1 MDNQIISMIIQG
13 VGETLLMVIAS
24 TVLGYILGLP
34 LGIILTVSDKDG
46 LKPNKTLYKI
56 LDVIINILRS
66 VPFLILLIIL
76 IPVTKMIVGK
86 SYGTIAT
93 IVPLTVSAFPFIARM
108 VEQSL
113 KEVDPGVIEAAQS
126 MGATNCQIVFNVMMV
141 EAKVSLITGTTIVFA
156 SILAYSAMAGA
167 LGGGGLGDI
176 ATRYGYYRREEQ
188 IMWVSVIIL
197 VVMVQ
202 IFQSLGMLLAK
213 KMDNKKK

>member
-24 TVLGYILGLP
+24 TVLGYILGFP

-126 MGATNCQIVFNVMMV
+126 MGATNRQIVFNVMMV

>member
-1 MDNQIISMIIQG
+1 
-13 VGETLLMVIAS
+13 
-24 TVLGYILGLP
+24 
-34 LGIILTVSDKDG
+34 
-46 LKPNKTLYKI
+46 
-56 LDVIINILRS
+56 
-66 VPFLILLIIL
+66 
-76 IPVTKMIVGK
+76 MIVGK

-126 MGATNCQIVFNVMMV
+126 MGATNRQIVFNVMMV

>member
-66 VPFLILLIIL
+66 VPFLVLLIIL

-126 MGATNCQIVFNVMMV
+126 MGATNRQIVFNVMMV

>member
-126 MGATNCQIVFNVMMV
+126 MGATNRQIVFNVMMV

-202 IFQSLGMLLAK
+202 VFQSLGMLLAK

>member
-126 MGATNCQIVFNVMMV
+126 MGATNRQIVFNVMMV

-176 ATRYGYYRREEQ
+176 A
-188 IMWVSVIIL
+188 
-197 VVMVQ
+197 
-202 IFQSLGMLLAK
+202 
-213 KMDNKKK
+213 

>member
-13 VGETLLMVIAS
+13 VGETLLRVIAS

-46 LKPNKTLYKI
+46 LKPNQALYKV

-76 IPVTKMIVGK
+76 IPVTKMIVGR
-86 SYGTIAT
+86 SYGTAAT

-126 MGATNCQIVFNVMMV
+126 MGATNRQIVFNVMMV

>member
-46 LKPNKTLYKI
+46 LKPNKPLYKI

-126 MGATNCQIVFNVMMV
+126 MGATNRQIVFNVMMV

>member
-1 MDNQIISMIIQG
+1 
-13 VGETLLMVIAS
+13 
-24 TVLGYILGLP
+24 
-34 LGIILTVSDKDG
+34 
-46 LKPNKTLYKI
+46 
-56 LDVIINILRS
+56 
-66 VPFLILLIIL
+66 
-76 IPVTKMIVGK
+76 
-86 SYGTIAT
+86 
-93 IVPLTVSAFPFIARM
+93 
-108 VEQSL
+108 
-113 KEVDPGVIEAAQS
+113 
-126 MGATNCQIVFNVMMV
+126 MGATNRQIVFNVMMV

>member
-126 MGATNCQIVFNVMMV
+126 MGATNRQIVFNVMMV

-202 IFQSLGMLLAK
+202 VFQSLGMLLAK
-213 KMDNKKK
+213 NMDNKKK

>member
-76 IPVTKMIVGK
+76 IPVTKMIVGR

-126 MGATNCQIVFNVMMV
+126 MGATNRQIVFNVMMV